1 MFLAL
6 GTDQKALNH
15 LRDPQAF
22 NSYTYGRDNPYKYV
36 DPDGEFFGLR
46 VAVSVA
52 RAVVQA
58 VVVRAVYVPQVT
70 SYITTSPEYRAVKE
84 TGNNTAMRTAIYE
97 KAEEVTNGNKST
109 ALLTA
114 TAATFSGGANLNT
127 IVAGDPA
134 DTVGYSERMQNLPT
148 NISGSY
154 LAPGV
159 SDSEREI
166 DKNQHFF
173 ASAALSY
180 NLGSTPADLLGYAFE
195 RLESPLSPDR
205 FDPADISANRAGQ
218 EFGQELRSQ

>member
-114 TAATFSGGANLNT
+114 TAATFSSGNSTVNA
-127 IVAGDPA
+127 IVAGDDHSVSPA
-134 DTVGYSERMQNLPT
+134 NSPRLNNLPT
-148 NISGSY
+148 DLSGQFDT
-154 LAPGV
+154 
-159 SDSEREI
+159 DSRDRA

-173 ASAALSY
+173 ASAYLSY
-180 NLGSTPADLLGYAFE
+180 NLGSTAADVMGRVFETFEAPFSSGGYD
-195 RLESPLSPDR
+195 ST
-205 FDPADISANRAGQ
+205 DIEANRAGQ
-218 EFGQELRSQ
+218 QFGRSLDEE